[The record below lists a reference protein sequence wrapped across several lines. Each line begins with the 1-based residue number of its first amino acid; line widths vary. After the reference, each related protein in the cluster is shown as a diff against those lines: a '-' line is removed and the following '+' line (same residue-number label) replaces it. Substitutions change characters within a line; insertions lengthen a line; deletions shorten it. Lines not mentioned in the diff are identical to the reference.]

1 MEKRRG
7 KLIVFEGIDGTG
19 KSTQV
24 RLLREYLEPQGI
36 RVVTDY
42 EPTRGEWGM
51 RVRAAAASGKR
62 LPVEEEVDCLLRDRR
77 DHVEQLITPAL
88 ERGCWVLL
96 DRYYPPMLAYQG
108 ATGIDP
114 IELQRLNES
123 FAPQP
128 DAAFWLDIP
137 VEVAL
142 GRIRNRGETNDAFEQ
157 RHFLEACR
165 RIYAALKAPWWRQI
179 DATADALNV
188 HTRVLEYVKV
198 LLGELS

>member
-19 KSTQV
+19 KSTQI
-24 RLLREYLEPQGI
+24 RLLREYLESQGI

-77 DHVEQLITPAL
+77 EHVEQLITPAL

-96 DRYYPPMLAYQG
+96 DRYYPSMLAYQG

-157 RHFLEACR
+157 QHFLGACR

-179 DATADALNV
+179 DATAAALNV

>member
-1 MEKRRG
+1 MKKQCG
-7 KLIVFEGIDGTG
+7 KLVVFEGIDGTG

-24 RLLREYLEPQGI
+24 RLLKENLEARGI
-36 RVVTDY
+36 EIVTDY

-77 DHVEQLITPAL
+77 EHVEQLITPAL

-96 DRYYPPMLAYQG
+96 DRYYPSMLAYQG

-114 IELQRLNES
+114 AELRRLNES

-137 VEVAL
+137 VEMAL
-142 GRIRNRGETNDAFEQ
+142 ERIRSRGASNDAFEQ
-157 RHFLEACR
+157 RQFLEACR
-165 RIYAALKAPWWRQI
+165 SIYASLNAPWWHRI
-179 DATADALNV
+179 DATADARSV
-188 HTRVLEYVKV
+188 HARVREQIKSLID
-198 LLGELS
+198 GIS